1 MHMIKYISSVFAV
14 SFFSSLPCF
23 AQDEGI
29 HTRIHH
35 QYVSNR
41 AMGMGDAFVAN
52 ADDYSALF
60 YNPAGLARRD
70 SGQLNMSI
78 EAGISPA
85 FLDFYKDLDKI
96 QKDSTLTTDAAK
108 FTAYS
113 DFLQKYYGKP
123 ILIRTGLLE
132 AIWVRPNWGIGLI
145 PVDLTVEYQIHN
157 QAAPALNVRAY
168 ADTTLAYG
176 YANDIHGL
184 LPGRL
189 SWGATAKFIN
199 RGYANKQVNAL
210 DFVADSKSFKKEDL
224 RDGYTVD
231 ADLGLL
237 YTPVVATE
245 GIMSIFQLAKPTLG
259 AVVRNV
265 ADYGFGQ
272 SFKLFNKTQV
282 DAPEKLHR
290 VLDLGAKFEYPS
302 FWIFSG
308 RGELDVRDIA
318 HPNFTWRR
326 ALHAGFE
333 FDWTV
338 ASWWKGNYRFGVNQG
353 YFTAGVS
360 AMLFIFNLDVVTF
373 AEDVG
378 TYDAPKENRIYMAK
392 FNLDI

>member
-1 MHMIKYISSVFAV
+1 M
-14 SFFSSLPCF
+14 
-23 AQDEGI
+23 
-29 HTRIHH
+29 
-35 QYVSNR
+35 
-41 AMGMGDAFVAN
+41 
-52 ADDYSALF
+52 
-60 YNPAGLARRD
+60 
-70 SGQLNMSI
+70 
-78 EAGISPA
+78 
-85 FLDFYKDLDKI
+85 
-96 QKDSTLTTDAAK
+96 
-108 FTAYS
+108 
-113 DFLQKYYGKP
+113 
-123 ILIRTGLLE
+123 
-132 AIWVRPNWGIGLI
+132 
-145 PVDLTVEYQIHN
+145 DLTLEYQVHN

-176 YANDIHGL
+176 YGNDIHGL

-231 ADLGLL
+231 FDLGVL

-245 GIMSIFQLAKPTLG
+245 GIMSVFQLAKPTLG

-265 ADYGFGQ
+265 ADYGFKQ
-272 SFKLFNKTQV
+272 SFKIFNKTQV
-282 DAPEKLHR
+282 DPPEKLNR

-326 ALHAGFE
+326 ALHAGLE

-338 ASWWKGNYRFGVNQG
+338 SSWWKGNYRVGVNQG

-360 AMLFIFNLDVVTF
+360 ALLFIFNLDVVTF

-378 TYDAPKENRIYMAK
+378 TYNSPKENRIYMAK